1 MSSIG
6 GQTKYPVSNLL
17 QQTSGITTHIEAQ
30 AKEWINALI
39 DIEKDAN
46 LPLCFMQQWTEHQDL
61 AEMHQLLCV
70 CWMSQ

>member
-1 MSSIG
+1 MSWIG

-39 DIEKDAN
+39 DIEEDAN
-46 LPLCFMQQWTEHQDL
+46 LPLCFMQQ
-61 AEMHQLLCV
+61 
-70 CWMSQ
+70 